1 MVKATRTVF
10 FRKFSLNSLNSNP
23 QKLVL
28 FASGSGSNVLNVI
41 AHFAKHPSV
50 LIAAVF
56 CNNPN
61 AGIVEKMKVH
71 AIPLV
76 LFDKK
81 QFQDAEVFLPLLQ
94 QYNPSFIA
102 LLGFLWRVPSYLV
115 DAYPQHIINLHPAL
129 LPKYGGKGMY
139 GMHVHEA
146 VKLAKETETG
156 ISIHFVNEHYDEG
169 EILVQHAC
177 AVDPNDTPT
186 TIASKVQQLEHRFF
200 PKAVEQYCLS
210 LKR

>member
-1 MVKATRTVF
+1 MAKAMRTVF
-10 FRKFSLNSLNSNP
+10 YRKFSLNNLNSHP
-23 QKLVL
+23 KILVL

-41 AHFAKHPSV
+41 AHFAAHPTVS
-50 LIAAVF
+50 IAAVF

-61 AGIVEKMKVH
+61 AGIVEKMKAH
-71 AIPLV
+71 SIPLV
-76 LFDKK
+76 LFNKK
-81 QFQDAEVFLPLLQ
+81 QFQDAEVFLPLLH

-129 LPKYGGKGMY
+129 LPKFGGKGMY

-146 VKLAKETETG
+146 VKLAKETESG

-169 EILVQHAC
+169 KLIAQFKTEVT
-177 AVDPNDTPT
+177 DEDTPES
-186 TIASKVQQLEHRFF
+186 IAQKIHALEQKHV
-200 PKAVEQYCLS
+200 PAVIEDLLKA
-210 LKR
+210 

>member
-1 MVKATRTVF
+1 MVKATRIVF

-102 LLGFLWRVPSYLV
+102 LLGFLWRVPNYLV

-169 EILVQHAC
+169 KLIAQFKTQLTEE
-177 AVDPNDTPT
+177 DTPQS
-186 TIASKVQQLEHRFF
+186 IAQKIHSLEHKHV
-200 PKAVEQYCLS
+200 PAVIEDLLKA
-210 LKR
+210 

>member
-1 MVKATRTVF
+1 
-10 FRKFSLNSLNSNP
+10 LNSNP

-169 EILVQHAC
+169 KLIAQFKTQLTEE
-177 AVDPNDTPT
+177 DTPQS
-186 TIASKVQQLEHRFF
+186 IAQKIHALEHKHV
-200 PKAVEQYCLS
+200 PAVIEDLLKA
-210 LKR
+210 

>member
-1 MVKATRTVF
+1 
-10 FRKFSLNSLNSNP
+10 LNSNP

-41 AHFAKHPSV
+41 AHFAEHPSV

-169 EILVQHAC
+169 KLIAQFKTQLTEE
-177 AVDPNDTPT
+177 DTPQS
-186 TIASKVQQLEHRFF
+186 IAQKIHALEHKHV
-200 PKAVEQYCLS
+200 PAVIEDLLKA
-210 LKR
+210 